1 MCLLKTAVASVRVGR
16 NKVQANNFVRRRGSK
31 IHYHSEQLGSIPHF
45 RENVLIS
52 SFGGD
57 ISKQHAGVVHVAL
70 ETNLGD
76 VNISALVVPTIAAPL
91 HMVVNPDVSK
101 LPHLSGLKLANP
113 VNTTDKFDISLL
125 VGVDHYWEIIGNHI
139 VRGNGPTTMQSKLG
153 YLLSGPLP

>member
-1 MCLLKTAVASVRVGR
+1 MPQKAPHQPLWNTFQFWTNLSWQENQSSTQTPLQPTAASFVPAQHIANHLAAAENSVDNSNYNPMCLLKTAVASVRVGR

-76 VNISALVVPTIAAPL
+76 VNISALVLPTIAAP
-91 HMVVNPDVSK
+91 
-101 LPHLSGLKLANP
+101 
-113 VNTTDKFDISLL
+113 
-125 VGVDHYWEIIGNHI
+125 
-139 VRGNGPTTMQSKLG
+139 RQSRC
-153 YLLSGPLP
+153 